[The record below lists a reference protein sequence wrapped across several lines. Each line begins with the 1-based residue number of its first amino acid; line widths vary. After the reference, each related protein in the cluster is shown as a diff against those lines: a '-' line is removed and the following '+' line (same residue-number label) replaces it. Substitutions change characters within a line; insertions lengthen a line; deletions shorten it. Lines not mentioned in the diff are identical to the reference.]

1 MYNHFRVAY
10 DTWQII
16 HTKSDMVNSLL
27 LDFEITSDFFFLS
40 DAKRQQIKI
49 KNFCVC
55 TFMCCLS

>member
-55 TFMCCLS
+55 TLICRLS